1 MSNKGIGKGL
11 AALLGNMKE
20 EETIA
25 EKSESAVSREIMNVD
40 ISLIDTNPYQPR
52 KVFDKAALEELA
64 ASIKTFG
71 IIQPLIVLRSGNR
84 YVIIAGERRFR
95 AARLAGLTSVPCV
108 VRELTPREMRE
119 IALIE
124 NLQREDLNPVEAAEG
139 IAELIKSCDLT
150 QEEAAE
156 RIGMSRPV
164 VTNLLRLLS
173 LDKEVLELVR
183 AGRLSGSHARCLV
196 VVTDPEVQVYY
207 ANKACDNKMSVR
219 DLEQQ
224 IQLYLGRKQR
234 YETNLQHKGHD
245 PWRRRKRTN
254 PHQLLFQRRF
264 TTHLRLNR
272 QFKTLIFK
280 IKYGNHQNNLAENYI
295 DREVRFVER
304 RQRFRQRFM
313 DGIK

>member
-173 LDKEVLELVR
+173 SLPTPKCRYITPTKR
-183 AGRLSGSHARCLV
+183 ATTKCRSGIWNSKSSFISAGNLSRPAQ
-196 VVTDPEVQVYY
+196 E
-207 ANKACDNKMSVR
+207 
-219 DLEQQ
+219 
-224 IQLYLGRKQR
+224 RKNNR
-234 YETNLQHKGHD
+234 RNSKGLS
-245 PWRRRKRTN
+245 T
-254 PHQLLFQRRF
+254 
-264 TTHLRLNR
+264 
-272 QFKTLIFK
+272 I
-280 IKYGNHQNNLAENYI
+280 
-295 DREVRFVER
+295 
-304 RQRFRQRFM
+304 
-313 DGIK
+313 

>member
-196 VVTDPEVQVYY
+196 KNGLLSPSCSRSAARLSGDASVPS
-207 ANKACDNKMSVR
+207 AASAASPGMISKAKKTRKKQKNQGMTK
-219 DLEQQ
+219 
-224 IQLYLGRKQR
+224 LYLR
-234 YETNLQHKGHD
+234 
-245 PWRRRKRTN
+245 
-254 PHQLLFQRRF
+254 LFVKKMQ
-264 TTHLRLNR
+264 
-272 QFKTLIFK
+272 Q
-280 IKYGNHQNNLAENYI
+280 
-295 DREVRFVER
+295 
-304 RQRFRQRFM
+304 
-313 DGIK
+313 

>member
-124 NLQREDLNPVEAAEG
+124 NLQRSDLNPVEEAKG
-139 IAELIKSCDLT
+139 YRQLIDASGMT
-150 QEEAAE
+150 QEALSKAVSK
-156 RIGMSRPV
+156 SRSAI
-164 VTNLLRLLS
+164 TNSLRLLD
-173 LDKEVLELVR
+173 LPEVVQQMIFEGKLTAGHARAILAVPYEDARIRLAEKVVAEGLSVR
-183 AGRLSGSHARCLV
+183 A
-196 VVTDPEVQVYY
+196 TE
-207 ANKACDNKMSVR
+207 
-219 DLEQQ
+219 
-224 IQLYLGRKQR
+224 
-234 YETNLQHKGHD
+234 
-245 PWRRRKRTN
+245 
-254 PHQLLFQRRF
+254 
-264 TTHLRLNR
+264 
-272 QFKTLIFK
+272 
-280 IKYGNHQNNLAENYI
+280 NLAPLFSAGETPKTPRPATPQSFKKAARILRQVFNTN
-295 DREVRFVER
+295 VRVKSSRGKNKIEIEFKDEEELSR
-304 RQRFRQRFM
+304 ILGEMIQFDQGGQ
-313 DGIK
+313 DEE

>member
-25 EKSESAVSREIMNVD
+25 EKSESDVSREIMNVD

-84 YVIIAGERRFR
+84 YVIIACERRFR

-224 IQLYLGRKQR
+224 IQLYLGRKLIPTGARKEKQSKELKGFVNDMKRIFNTKVTILGGEEKGQIRINYYSNDDLQR
-234 YETNLQHKGHD
+234 IYDLID
-245 PWRRRKRTN
+245 SLRR
-254 PHQLLFQRRF
+254 
-264 TTHLRLNR
+264 
-272 QFKTLIFK
+272 
-280 IKYGNHQNNLAENYI
+280 
-295 DREVRFVER
+295 
-304 RQRFRQRFM
+304 
-313 DGIK
+313 

>member
-40 ISLIDTNPYQPR
+40 ISLSDTNPYQPR

-164 VTNLLRLLS
+164 VTNLLR
-173 LDKEVLELVR
+173 
-183 AGRLSGSHARCLV
+183 
-196 VVTDPEVQVYY
+196 
-207 ANKACDNKMSVR
+207 
-219 DLEQQ
+219 
-224 IQLYLGRKQR
+224 
-234 YETNLQHKGHD
+234 
-245 PWRRRKRTN
+245 
-254 PHQLLFQRRF
+254 
-264 TTHLRLNR
+264 
-272 QFKTLIFK
+272 
-280 IKYGNHQNNLAENYI
+280 
-295 DREVRFVER
+295 
-304 RQRFRQRFM
+304 
-313 DGIK
+313 

>member
-183 AGRLSGSHARCLV
+183 SGRLSGSHARCLV

-207 ANKACDNKMSVR
+207 ANKACDNKMSARLFWWFPYFILKINVLNCR
-219 DLEQQ
+219 LS
-224 IQLYLGRKQR
+224 RKCVA
-234 YETNLQHKGHD
+234 N
-245 PWRRRKRTN
+245 RRW
-254 PHQLLFQRRF
+254 
-264 TTHLRLNR
+264 
-272 QFKTLIFK
+272 
-280 IKYGNHQNNLAENYI
+280 NNS
-295 DREVRFVER
+295 
-304 RQRFRQRFM
+304 
-313 DGIK
+313 